1 MTEKEASIEPA
12 GSASESGWLRNY
24 LPMAIGQIISLLGSA
39 LVQFALV
46 WYETKTTGSAAV
58 LATTTTAALIPN
70 VVLGPFA
77 GALVDRWDRKLV
89 MIIADLIVAMATA
102 ILAALFAFG
111 AVQFWHIV
119 LTLLIR
125 STAGVFQGPARTAA
139 TTLMVP
145 KEHLGRIGGVNQ
157 AVDGIMN
164 VFSPAMGALMIEL
177 MPIQGVLAVDIITA
191 ALAIAL
197 LIFFVRVP
205 KLETDPET
213 EHVAPKTVLA
223 DVRDAVRYVLTWP
236 GLLLMILMASLL
248 NMFLAPA
255 GSLLPLHVTAYFGK
269 GAQELAW
276 LQITSGVGSIVGGLL
291 LGVWGG
297 FKRKVW
303 TVMIGIVGIGA
314 GMLAF
319 GLVPADRY
327 SWSLIVLGTVGLMS
341 SLANGS
347 IGPLFQ
353 VKVPPEMQGRVF
365 TLLSSLAVA
374 MMPIGLF
381 FAAPIAD
388 RLGMKAVYILGGTA
402 CILISVFGM
411 LDKRIITLD
420 LQKEGGALM
429 TEEEINLPSNPRKG

>member
-1 MTEKEASIEPA
+1 
-12 GSASESGWLRNY
+12 
-24 LPMAIGQIISLLGSA
+24 
-39 LVQFALV
+39 
-46 WYETKTTGSAAV
+46 
-58 LATTTTAALIPN
+58 
-70 VVLGPFA
+70 
-77 GALVDRWDRKLV
+77 
-89 MIIADLIVAMATA
+89 
-102 ILAALFAFG
+102 
-111 AVQFWHIV
+111 
-119 LTLLIR
+119 
-125 STAGVFQGPARTAA
+125 
-139 TTLMVP
+139 
-145 KEHLGRIGGVNQ
+145 
-157 AVDGIMN
+157 
-164 VFSPAMGALMIEL
+164 
-177 MPIQGVLAVDIITA
+177 
-191 ALAIAL
+191 
-197 LIFFVRVP
+197 
-205 KLETDPET
+205 
-213 EHVAPKTVLA
+213 
-223 DVRDAVRYVLTWP
+223 
-236 GLLLMILMASLL
+236 
-248 NMFLAPA
+248 MFLAPA

-388 RLGMKAVYILGGTA
+388 HLGMKAVYILGGTA